1 MISFRAIIL
10 MSAAAILV
18 ACSDNTEHELAACK
32 LKAMDTWP
40 EEISSSKHDDERA
53 YYVQICMEAA
63 GYKLNPIPGCDDS
76 AVRWTLAMC
85 YYQDTWWGRH
95 TRVGGRAA

>member
-40 EEISSSKHDDERA
+40 EEISSSK
-53 YYVQICMEAA
+53 
-63 GYKLNPIPGCDDS
+63 
-76 AVRWTLAMC
+76 
-85 YYQDTWWGRH
+85 
-95 TRVGGRAA
+95 